1 MGSDGEWRI
10 QRPKFEAMGSI
21 KIQKL
26 KFTSL
31 YLTDPKQQGPTA
43 LEGGEPKNR
52 NTVEL
57 CNENENEK
65 NTK

>member
-1 MGSDGEWRI
+1 
-10 QRPKFEAMGSI
+10 MGSI